1 VILRAALAVALA
13 VATVTAAA
21 ADDRCAVP
29 LADWQPKAALQS
41 RLEAEGWTIARI
53 RSDDGCYEVR
63 GRDASG
69 RTLKARFDPATLER
83 VPGHGDRHGRH
94 GRDHDEDE

>member
-1 VILRAALAVALA
+1 MTLRAVLAVALLA
-13 VATVTAAA
+13 ATVAA

-41 RLEAEGWTIARI
+41 RLEAAGWTIARI

-69 RTLKARFDPATLER
+69 RTIKARFDPATLDR
-83 VPGHGDRHGRH
+83 VPGRGGHRGRH
-94 GRDHDEDE
+94 GGGDDDEDD